1 MFPAMNKTPH
11 AKLTHIKRTHWVT
24 KQEYSN
30 SHQLPEKT
38 STKYRGSL
46 TLRSPHTRRNRCKL
60 SVSAGMPATND
71 CKNHSFMQIKKL
83 QTAPRMSTRS
93 GKSRNRVD
101 CEKWS
106 FLPLFLALAATLR
119 ENFHHFI
126 GHRCL
131 FAEQWMCS
139 TWRKIWWLLELRAQP
154 GGPWAALGASL
165 WFNPKKN
172 NCIHLKTPHL
182 LQIWDLV
189 NQFG

>member
-11 AKLTHIKRTHWVT
+11 AKLTDVKRTHWVT

-83 QTAPRMSTRS
+83 QTAPRMSTHS

-101 CEKWS
+101 CEKRS
-106 FLPLFLALAATLR
+106 FLPLFLALAAILR

-126 GHRCL
+126 GTGACL
-131 FAEQWMCS
+131 QSSECAARGEKSGGCWSSEPSLEGPEQLWE
-139 TWRKIWWLLELRAQP
+139 LLCGLILKRIT
-154 GGPWAALGASL
+154 AS
-165 WFNPKKN
+165 
-172 NCIHLKTPHL
+172 I
-182 LQIWDLV
+182 
-189 NQFG
+189 